1 MAGSVCVEIA
11 VGDDPRL
18 LRALASLEGQ
28 TRRPDR
34 VLVAA
39 ATRTPPALLEEAQ
52 REFGSLPLEVA
63 RFPGGV
69 VDARAASLDR
79 ITEEYTAFLDADETA
94 PPEWLERLL
103 VPLESGGATF
113 SGGPTRPLRPPE
125 HTIERYSVLLEESI
139 YSGLVP
145 SHIAYLPLQ
154 NTAWRTE
161 TLRSLGFDPRIPFA
175 EDHDLETRALAA
187 GGTGAYVPEAWVV
200 HDRSTETSY
209 VRWVRKR
216 YRYLVA
222 MAMSLF
228 KNGGLSRRLRE
239 RRTPVPHPL
248 RFVEALL
255 RPLALLDGY
264 LRWQSR
270 APEGPRRSTPAARTA
285 TEGDGRPPPAETA
298 SGKP

>member
-1 MAGSVCVEIA
+1 M
-11 VGDDPRL
+11 GDDPRL
-18 LRALASLEGQ
+18 LHALASLEEQ

-39 ATRTPPALLEEAQ
+39 ATVTPPSLLEEA
-52 REFGSLPLEVA
+52 RRRFASLPLDIA
-63 RFPGGV
+63 CFPGGV
-69 VDARAASLDR
+69 VDARAASLER
-79 ITEEYTAFLDADETA
+79 IEEEFTAFLDADETA

-103 VPLESGGATF
+103 VPLETTGATF
-113 SGGPTRPLRPPE
+113 SGGPTRPRRPPQ
-125 HTIERYSVLLEESI
+125 HPIERYSVLLEESI

-161 TLRSLGFDPRIPFA
+161 ALRTLGFDPRIPYA
-175 EDHDLETRALAA
+175 EDHDLESRALAA
-187 GGTGAYVPEAWVV
+187 GGTGAFVAEAWVV

-228 KNGGLSRRLRE
+228 KNGGLSGRLRE

-248 RFVEALL
+248 RFVDPLL
-255 RPLALLDGY
+255 RPFALVDGY
-264 LRWQSR
+264 VRWQSR
-270 APEGPRRSTPAARTA
+270 PPDVRRRPASAAGAARGA
-285 TEGDGRPPPAETA
+285 RGRSPPAEPT